1 VGSYYYLMAQ
11 LPGIRPGFQSSLSYD
26 AFAEMSS
33 RFLSPGDL
41 EILNRLSLEPPRDVF
56 PSGSAVVDGWF
67 AFERSLRLSLQRV
80 RAAKLSRGVTVSSED
95 DSSVYAESETAAIAR
110 AAVELDNPLDAERYL
125 DMARLDRIQSLS
137 SLNNFDSDAV
147 FAYGL
152 ALLLNERSL
161 RFSAATGRASY
172 TTIYNNIL
180 GE

>member
-26 AFAEMSS
+26 AFVETAS
-33 RFLSPGDL
+33 RFLSPEDL
-41 EILNRLSLEPPRDVF
+41 VILNGLSLEPVRD
-56 PSGSAVVDGWF
+56 PAPTGSSVVDGWY

-80 RAAKLSRGVTVSSED
+80 RAARLSRGVTVSSED

-110 AAVELDNPLDAERYL
+110 AAVDLDNPLEAERYL
-125 DMARLDRIQSLS
+125 DRFRLERLQTLS
-137 SLNNFDSDAV
+137 SLNHFDSDAV